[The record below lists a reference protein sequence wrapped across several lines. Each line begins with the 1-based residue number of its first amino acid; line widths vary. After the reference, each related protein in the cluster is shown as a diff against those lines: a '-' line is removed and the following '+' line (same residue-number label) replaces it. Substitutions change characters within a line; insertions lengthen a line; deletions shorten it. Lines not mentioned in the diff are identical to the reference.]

1 MKPEIDTIL
10 LKVASRCNINC
21 SYCYVF
27 NMGDDNWSRLQKRI
41 STETIDA
48 FSASLKR
55 LATYQDSIF
64 SIVLHGGAPLLLCTQ
79 GLEYLI
85 RSLRQDVS
93 RDFPSGTQGNGIF

>member
-1 MKPEIDTIL
+1 MKPEIDIIL

-41 STETIDA
+41 STGTIDA

-64 SIVLHGGAPLLLCTQ
+64 SIVLHGRDPLLLVPQ
-79 GLEYLI
+79 GLQYRL
-85 RSLRQDVS
+85 RSVRKAVS
-93 RDFPSGTQGNGIF
+93 PLYPTV